1 MTMDRKNSISVRRN
15 RVHLAND
22 TATYYKLLSL
32 EAREEENS
40 LAECLARAAKEIE
53 FDRES

>member
-1 MTMDRKNSISVRRN
+1 MDRKNSISVRRN